1 MFPETRLKSLEEIAE
16 LFSESVAVH
25 LDDANAEDEKT
36 EGVSMTEDV
45 SVSKDG
51 ATTKQE
57 TV

>member
-25 LDDANAEDEKT
+25 LDEANAEDEKT
-36 EGVSMTEDV
+36 EGVSMTENV